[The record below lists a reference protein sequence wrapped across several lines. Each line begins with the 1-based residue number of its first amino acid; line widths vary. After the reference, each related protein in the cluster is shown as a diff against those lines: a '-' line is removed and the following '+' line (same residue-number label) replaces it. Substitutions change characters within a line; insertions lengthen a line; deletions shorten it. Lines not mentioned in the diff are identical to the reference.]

1 MGLMD
6 KAKEA
11 AKAAAEAAQ
20 KGLDEAKDAGQAFQ
34 LKRKLAGLAEELG
47 ETVYRQRDGESG
59 LDGDVD
65 RLIEEMRAVKAEIG
79 ALAEE

>member
-34 LKRKLAGLAEELG
+34 LKRKLAGLAEEVG
-47 ETVYRQRDGESG
+47 ETVYRQREGESG
-59 LDGDVD
+59 LDDEVD
-65 RLIEEMRAVKAEIG
+65 RLIEEMRAVKAEI
-79 ALAEE
+79 ASLAEE

>member
-34 LKRKLAGLAEELG
+34 LKRKLAGLAEEVG
-47 ETVYRQRDGESG
+47 ETVYRQREGESG
-59 LDGDVD
+59 LEDEVD
-65 RLIEEMRAVKAEIG
+65 RLIEEMRAVKAEI
-79 ALAEE
+79 ASLAEE